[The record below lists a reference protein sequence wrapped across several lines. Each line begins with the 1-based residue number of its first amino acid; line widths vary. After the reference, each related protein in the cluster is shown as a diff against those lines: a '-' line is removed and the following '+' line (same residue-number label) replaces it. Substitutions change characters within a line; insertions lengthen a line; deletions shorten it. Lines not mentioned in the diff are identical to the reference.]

1 MNEKE
6 TKIQNELK
14 DAEQAFE
21 NNPSDSNATRFNAAQ
36 EQLEMFTCTSSL
48 QRTRREK
55 HAIFLNFRKE
65 K

>member
-14 DAEQAFE
+14 DAKQAFE

-36 EQLEMFTCTSSL
+36 EQLEMFST
-48 QRTRREK
+48 K
-55 HAIFLNFRKE
+55 RKQKGSFYVHE
-65 K
+65 LAGTNT